1 MTADVEDILIKGSIA
16 DLQSAYT
23 TRRLSVSE
31 AVRFYLARIEALS
44 RNGLGLNAVRSVA
57 GDALAVAARADEA
70 LAVDTARG
78 PLFGIPVLLKDNI
91 LTDDGMPASAG
102 AAALAGFVPQRA
114 ATLVHRLRR
123 AGAIVLGKTNMTE
136 FADYVSDVMPSEF
149 SGAGGVV
156 ANPHSCRYDRGQGSS
171 VGSAAAVAASL
182 APIAIGS
189 ETQNSIQMPASV
201 TSVFGFKPTVGLVS
215 RAGVV
220 PLVPSQ
226 DSPGP
231 LARSVGDA
239 ARVVAALSGADSRDS
254 LSLFARPDLVDSAL
268 MTLAPCDLKLGVLRR
283 TFTDRAELESVM
295 PQYEAALSKLARAGA
310 TLIDPCDLPS
320 ADALQ
325 AVRSSVFRTQFK
337 AALDD
342 FLTDHG
348 APCGIASLNDLIA
361 WNEKHPEAVPY
372 GQGLLLAAQAT
383 AGFDDPQYRLDR
395 VRDLA
400 LSRSGGIEAALS
412 LGAQVLIAPM
422 GTAAK
427 CSGKAGS
434 PVLAIPVG
442 IDPAGLPFGVT
453 LLAAPG
459 QDALLLAVGA
469 AVASVIGDRRVP
481 QLHDSGAAS
490 RFRR

>member
-1 MTADVEDILIKGSIA
+1 MAIDRFDYLPSIDRPVIRWPNGA
-16 DLQSAYT
+16 
-23 TRRLSVSE
+23 RLAFWIAPNIGHYE
-31 AVRFYLARIEALS
+31 YLPLPDKVRNYWPRMAHPDTKFYAHHDYGNRVGFWRLAE
-44 RNGLGLNAVRSVA
+44 
-57 GDALAVAARADEA
+57 
-70 LAVDTARG
+70 
-78 PLFGIPVLLKDNI
+78 
-91 LTDDGMPASAG
+91 
-102 AAALAGFVPQRA
+102 
-114 ATLVHRLRR
+114 
-123 AGAIVLGKTNMTE
+123 
-136 FADYVSDVMPSEF
+136 
-149 SGAGGVV
+149 
-156 ANPHSCRYDRGQGSS
+156 
-171 VGSAAAVAASL
+171 
-182 APIAIGS
+182 
-189 ETQNSIQMPASV
+189 
-201 TSVFGFKPTVGLVS
+201 VFE
-215 RAGVV
+215 
-220 PLVPSQ
+220 Q
-226 DSPGP
+226 H
-231 LARSVGDA
+231 
-239 ARVVAALSGADSRDS
+239 SRDS
-254 LSLFARPDLVDSAL
+254 LSLFARADLVDSAL
-268 MTLAPCDLKLGVLRR
+268 MTLPPCDLRIGVLRR

-325 AVRSSVFRTQFK
+325 AVRSSVFRTEFK

-348 APCGIASLNDLIA
+348 APCGIASLDDLIA

-395 VRDLA
+395 ARDLA
-400 LSRSGGIEAALS
+400 LSRAGGIEAALS
-412 LGAQVLIAPM
+412 LGVQVLIAPM

-442 IDPAGLPFGVT
+442 LDPAGLPFGVT

-469 AVASVIGDRRVP
+469 AVGSVIGDRRVP